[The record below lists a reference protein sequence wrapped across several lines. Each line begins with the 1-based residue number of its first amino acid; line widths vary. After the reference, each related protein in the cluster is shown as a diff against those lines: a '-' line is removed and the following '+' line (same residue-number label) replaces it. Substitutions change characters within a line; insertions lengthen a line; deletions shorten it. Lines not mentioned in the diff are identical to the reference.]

1 VSGAADDRA
10 VSGAKGAGA
19 VRGAA
24 QDGAAQ
30 DGAAQDGAAQ
40 DGAAQDGAASR
51 AAGNSA
57 ASRAADDSAA
67 SRAADDNAAGGP
79 ADDGPASGATAAGAV
94 TGTARAEVVSGE
106 AADGGTASSTGAGAP
121 LVVRPFRVRV
131 AAWIGA
137 VVLVAVM
144 VVIAALLP
152 TTVNAGVY
160 FRLADQVAL
169 VLLGLLFAAGALLL
183 ARPRVRADA
192 DGVEVR
198 NTGLPRRLAWRDV
211 RRVAFPDGASWARL
225 DLPDDEYLPVLA
237 VQAADGARAVE
248 AITAL
253 RALHAAARARDAEG

>member
-1 VSGAADDRA
+1 VSGAADDPA
-10 VSGAKGAGA
+10 GSGATGA

-24 QDGAAQ
+24 HDGAA
-30 DGAAQDGAAQ
+30 D
-40 DGAAQDGAASR
+40 
-51 AAGNSA
+51 NSA
-57 ASRAADDSAA
+57 ASRATDDSAVGRA
-67 SRAADDNAAGGP
+67 IDDSAVSRATDESAAGGP
-79 ADDGPASGATAAGAV
+79 ADDGPASGATAAGLVSGA
-94 TGTARAEVVSGE
+94 ARADAVSGE
-106 AADGGTASSTGAGAP
+106 AADAGAVSSAGGGTP

-169 VLLGLLFAAGALLL
+169 VLLGLLIAGGVLLL

-192 DGVEVR
+192 DGLEVR

-253 RALHAAARARDAEG
+253 RALHAAAHARDTEG